1 MKRCGALLFFLAA
14 FPLSAREDLTRR
26 DVFVRRGFLPEYTA
40 VVPESGSPDW
50 IHIRP
55 DARGFRSL
63 RVYDLPFEGKPKR
76 TFLSPF
82 EHPAEDFTYVLTF
95 SLNPGHKTSG
105 RIQGLYLAHI
115 GVNWEI
121 FVNGHLV
128 RNEIHRAPDGRIQR
142 FRSLRGTVIALNPL
156 WLRDGDNVLAFHI
169 IGDPTY
175 IATGFYRTDPYVVD
189 DLETLMRERQD
200 LIGISLI
207 ALYASLG
214 AFHVFL
220 FVRRKSESYNLH
232 FGIFAILLAG
242 YFFMRSV
249 YVFDFIS
256 DTSMIARLEL
266 GILFLILPT
275 FTLFAERLLI
285 DRLTRFAWGIL
296 AASIVLVLSV
306 IPAPLPLARDLLNV
320 WQATAAIPLGYASF
334 LTFRDFYRR
343 IRNLAGVKGRFAKA
357 MLESPG
363 GNLIL
368 GVIVTGST
376 TGLDILDS
384 AVFGFGIG
392 ASKYGFF
399 VFVAGVALM
408 VANRF
413 LTAQGEVE
421 RLNTDL
427 KERILAVDEANR
439 MLAHSEKK
447 YRVLVEGSA
456 DIVFSL
462 DRNFTF
468 LSINRAVERELGF
481 SAARIPGQSLFDLIE
496 TDADDKNAVALIKEK
511 LEDVVTSARPATFK
525 LKFRSN
531 GAEGREYSVRM
542 ESMEIEGRPE
552 IVGKAVS
559 VVEDSLVGFF
569 DSEKQ
574 RYVIGNSLI
583 TAEELSQR
591 LMRNATRYVDAAT
604 AGHLRICLREMII
617 NAIEHGNLAITSDEK
632 SRELI
637 TGDYRRLIRSRQTDE
652 VYRSRTVVVEYALN
666 AERLVFRITDQGA
679 GFDVSR
685 MQNRTAEEVN
695 AENMFHGRGILLTR
709 GVFDEVMYNRRG
721 NQVVLVKRLQT
732 STLS

>member
-1 MKRCGALLFFLAA
+1 MKRCAALLFFLAVV
-14 FPLSAREDLTRR
+14 PLSAREDLTSHE
-26 DVFVRRGFLPEYTA
+26 VFVRRGFLPEFTA
-40 VVPESGSPDW
+40 ALPDPNAKEWLRISPDS
-50 IHIRP
+50 
-55 DARGFRSL
+55 RGFRSL
-63 RVYDLPFEGKPKR
+63 RVRELPFPDKPVR

-82 EHPAEDFTYVLTF
+82 ENAPEDFTYVLSF
-95 SLNPGHKTSG
+95 FLDPGHKTSG

-121 FVNGHLV
+121 YVNGHLV
-128 RNEIHRAPDGRIQR
+128 RSEIYRTPDGKIQTYR
-142 FRSLRGTVIALNPL
+142 SFRGALIPLNPL
-156 WLRDGDNVLAFHI
+156 WLRDGENVLAFHI
-169 IGDPTY
+169 VGDPTY
-175 IATGFYRTDPYVVD
+175 VATGFYRTDPYVID
-189 DLETLMRERQD
+189 DLEVLSNERRD
-200 LIGISLI
+200 LIGIALI

-220 FVRRKSESYNLH
+220 YLRRKSESYNLH

-242 YFFMRSV
+242 YFFARSV
-249 YVFDFIS
+249 YIFDFIR
-256 DTSMIARLEL
+256 DTSVIVKLEL
-266 GILFLILPT
+266 GLLFLILPT
-275 FTLFAERLLI
+275 FTFFAERLLVGH
-285 DRLTRFAWGIL
+285 LTIFAWGTAAVSLIL
-296 AASIVLVLSV
+296 VGIVL
-306 IPAPLPLARDLLNV
+306 PAPLPLARDILNV
-320 WQATAAIPLGYASF
+320 WQGSAAVPLVYALF
-334 LTFRDFYRR
+334 ITFRDFYRR
-343 IRNLAGVKGRFAKA
+343 IKHLSGVKGRVLKA
-357 MLESPG
+357 MVESEG

-368 GVIVTGST
+368 GVLVTGT
-376 TGLDILDS
+376 TTAVDILDS

-413 LTAQGEVE
+413 LSAQRDVE

-481 SAARIPGQSLFDLIE
+481 SAAKIQGQSLFDLVEIE
-496 TDADDKNAVALIKEK
+496 ADDKNALSLLREK
-511 LEDVVTSARPATFK
+511 LDQLVADGRPATLK
-525 LKFRSN
+525 IKFRSN

-559 VVEDSLVGFF
+559 VVDDGLVAYF
-569 DSEKQ
+569 DSERQ
-574 RYVIGNSLI
+574 RYVIGHSLI

-591 LMRNATRYVDAAT
+591 MLRNATRYLDAGT
-604 AGHLRICLREMII
+604 VGHLRICLREMII

-632 SRELI
+632 SRELT
-637 TGDYRRLIRSRQTDE
+637 TGDYRTLIRSRQNDE
-652 VYRSRTVVVEYALN
+652 RYRNRSVVVEYALN
-666 AERLVFRITDQGA
+666 AERIVFRITDQGA
-679 GFDVSR
+679 GFDVAK
-685 MQNRTAEEVN
+685 MEKRTAEEVN

-721 NQVVLVKRLQT
+721 NQVVLVKRFQKA
-732 STLS
+732 TLG